1 MTRPLKTPEQLA
13 KEHWDWIE
21 GVILTEMRL
30 TMKLFVD
37 GFVHGY
43 KHGKEDTIEHY
54 NKGTRG
60 KAKDII
66 T

>member
-30 TMKLFVD
+30 TMRLFMD
-37 GFVHGY
+37 GFVHGHR
-43 KHGKEDTIEHY
+43 HGKEDANDKHR
-54 NKGTRG
+54 KR
-60 KAKDII
+60 
-66 T
+66 

>member
-1 MTRPLKTPEQLA
+1 MTKPLKTPEQLA

-30 TMKLFVD
+30 TMKLFMD

-43 KHGKEDTIEHY
+43 KHGRKDGSKQNTTRIQ
-54 NKGTRG
+54 NSTKG
-60 KAKDII
+60 
-66 T
+66 